1 MRASSPSRALGLLAA
16 VAVAQAPLAAP
27 SLAHAAG
34 PGSSSSSPSS
44 SSGSGSGSSSSSSA
58 SSAGTSSSA
67 APGADTPPAR
77 EPPADPTDAPPPAP
91 ISAEAVQTGKE
102 PPPPVTPTLGK
113 PLHDAPRPGASNQP
127 AIVAP
132 ANNVSPVSPTAGMG
146 GRLMSTTDPEARR
159 AKAEL
164 EGTSLAKNPSAD
176 VPKRL
181 PPQQRGAWWSMFG
194 AFALGSAAGVFAGL
208 AEVQEDK
215 ATRLA
220 ITLDST
226 TGSALVYA
234 DHKAE
239 YEKILSVGRRD
250 AAVARGLIAGA
261 GGFLVAGVVLF
272 IVHAVHTRKAEDAKR
287 RVPSQLP
294 APSAPTTSPTP
305 ARVGLGRGGL
315 EVRF

>member
-34 PGSSSSSPSS
+34 PGSSSSPSPSS
-44 SSGSGSGSSSSSSA
+44 SGSGSSSSSSA

-287 RVPSQLP
+287 P
-294 APSAPTTSPTP
+294 AGSPGPAP